1 MPTKISRSSTPR
13 INGVDVTRS
22 LAIMLAML
30 SHALIEFD
38 VFQIWQGT
46 AAIVTRFAM
55 QTAPVTFIGL
65 FGAMLEIVYAP
76 RFANG
81 GAAAATRQLW
91 TRALQCY
98 LLYALTVFALHV
110 SGEQS
115 LGYTI
120 RCLLMLGIT
129 PYADILKFYALAL
142 LAAPLL
148 LRLRMRYGLKAI
160 LLFAVAVPAAYP
172 LLSQI
177 PEPPLLLGRD
187 YLLKPASFLYGG
199 TNEAGG
205 PSVLHGLALVAA
217 GMLLGRGVRLLLSS
231 DVRERRRGGVILGL
245 MLGTTAAASAL
256 MWNWYAPFE
265 TVAAIADMS
274 LRNDNHPIYAT
285 IGLTATLLEVLLAV
299 LLFDRLGRRW
309 GSPLLFLGRTSLFTF
324 AFGNILLYL
333 APERVPVIGG
343 GLPLALVVFAIMMG
357 QSWLFLRLMTP
368 VAADASRI
376 WRAVATRFQRLV
388 RWMQRPVDG
397 TVSRLVPSRG

>member
-46 AAIVTRFAM
+46 AATVTRFAM

-148 LRLRMRYGLKAI
+148 LRLRMRHGLKAI

-256 MWNWYAPFE
+256 MWNWHAPFE

-285 IGLTATLLEVLLAV
+285 IGLTATLLEVLLAI

>member
-1 MPTKISRSSTPR
+1 MPTKMSRSSTPR

-22 LAIMLAML
+22 FAIMLVML

-38 VFQIWQGT
+38 VFSAFPGT
-46 AAIVTRFAM
+46 ATTLLRFLI
-55 QTAPVTFIGL
+55 QTAPVTFICL

-76 RFANG
+76 RFVP
-81 GAAAATRQLW
+81 GAEEAVTRRLW

-98 LLYALTVFALHV
+98 LLYALSVLALHV
-110 SGEQS
+110 SGGS
-115 LGYTI
+115 SPGYTI
-120 RCLLMLGIT
+120 RCLLMLGVT
-129 PYADILKFYALAL
+129 PYTDILKFYALAL

-148 LRLRMRYGLKAI
+148 LRVRLRYGMSPL

-172 LLSQI
+172 LLARL
-177 PEPPLLLGRD
+177 PEPPLVFGYD

-199 TNEAGG
+199 TSEAGG

-217 GMLLGRGVRLLLSS
+217 GMILGRGVRLLLSA
-231 DVRERRRGGVILGL
+231 EGATRRDGRLIFGL
-245 MLGTTAAASAL
+245 MLGVAGTASAL
-256 MWNWYAPFE
+256 MWNWQAPFA
-265 TVAAIADMS
+265 TLAALADMS
-274 LRNDNHPIYAT
+274 LRNDNHPLYGT
-285 IGLTATLLEVLLAV
+285 VGLAVTLIEVLLAV